1 MASDC
6 KKSVTRECDWTQRG
20 DYDRVVELAVKDLR
34 DKLLQRVRNRLMN
47 GGSDLGG
54 RGVFDF
60 DEKFY
65 EGVRVQITVSS
76 RVSLER
82 FIQSLSKPTTA
93 QPESEWQQPGTYKQ
107 IRKGD
112 SVLFMRDIGELV
124 SEPEYRSDERSGLF
138 YADVVW
144 THENG
149 TSERVNNFMICRVG
163 LKWKPAPRVHQ
174 ILPSSGRERGEGF
187 S

>member
-76 RVSLER
+76 RVSLEQ
-82 FIQSLSKPTTA
+82 FIQTLSKPTA
-93 QPESEWQQPGTYKQ
+93 SEGEWQQPGMYKQ

-112 SVLFMRDIGELV
+112 FVLFHGEVGELV
-124 SEPEYRSDERSGLF
+124 SDPEYRTTDISGLF
-138 YADVVW
+138 YANIVW
-144 THENG
+144 TRASG
-149 TSERVNNFMICRVG
+149 ISERTDNFMICRVG
-163 LKWKPAPRVHQ
+163 LQWKPAHGVEQ
-174 ILPSSGRERGEGF
+174 
-187 S
+187 